1 MQGAPLSEKRVNTV
15 WPILRPAARLPLA
28 LLLSAAVH
36 LTVLLGVHF
45 TVPYPEKQA
54 HTAPPL
60 EIVLVN
66 SKSATKPVSARALAQ
81 ANLDGGGTTDSER
94 DAKSPLPALD
104 APRPDAALQRQSARR
119 VKQLEQQAQQLMT
132 QLRATASTAAEPG
145 KPQPD
150 SPPAPAPD
158 AADLV
163 QQSLNA
169 ARLEARISREW
180 DNYQKRPR
188 RTFIGARTRE
198 YRLARYVEDWR
209 LKVERVGN
217 LNYPQA
223 ARQQK
228 LYGSLQLTVS
238 IKADGSVESVEVNH
252 SSGHKLL
259 DAAAVQIVQLAA
271 PFAPLPEDI
280 RRDTDILSITRTW
293 QFTRADQLLSE

>member
-1 MQGAPLSEKRVNTV
+1 MQRAPLSEKRVNTV
-15 WPILRPAARLPLA
+15 WPMLRPPARLPLA

-54 HTAPPL
+54 HAAPPL

-104 APRPDAALQRQSARR
+104 APRPDAALQQNARR

-132 QLRATASTAAEPG
+132 QLRATANTTAEPAQ
-145 KPQPD
+145 PQPD
-150 SPPAPAPD
+150 SPAAPAPD

-163 QQSLNA
+163 QQSLDA

-188 RTFIGARTRE
+188 RTLIGARTRE
-198 YRLARYVEDWR
+198 YRFARYVEDWR

-217 LNYPQA
+217 LNYPEA

-259 DAAAVQIVQLAA
+259 DAAAVHIVQLAA